1 MKVIDMPPIASIP
14 CTAYADGADGQ
25 GVATGVIRV
34 LPVSIQTNIQARVES
49 FPPTMRR
56 VADTILE
63 RPQLVVENTISEV
76 ARACDT
82 SEASIV
88 RFCRAIGFTGFPQLK
103 VQMAAELAKESVE
116 FGANERGNY
125 GADISPSDTL
135 AEMVAKIA
143 SSEILGIRETADS
156 IDFDVLRRVVRKLE
170 RAKRVVLFGVGAS
183 NAGAQ
188 DLAQKLLRIGHVS
201 LAFHDAHDALVTAA
215 LLGAGD
221 VAIGFS
227 HSGRTKET
235 NAFLRGASESGAYT
249 VAITNAPESP
259 VAAHADSVLRT
270 AVRETTFR
278 SGAMASRI
286 AQLTI
291 VDYLFVGV
299 ARSRYDRT
307 VQALKSTYEIV
318 RELRDDRH

>member
-1 MKVIDMPPIASIP
+1 M
-14 CTAYADGADGQ
+14 
-25 GVATGVIRV
+25 
-34 LPVSIQTNIQARVES
+34 SIQTSIQSHVDS

-56 VADTILE
+56 VADVILE
-63 RPQLVVENTISEV
+63 RPQIVMENTISEL

-88 RFCRAIGFTGFPQLK
+88 RFCRALGFTGYPQLK
-103 VQMAAELAKESVE
+103 LQLAAELAKESAE
-116 FGANERGNY
+116 FGGNGDGAY

-143 SSEILGIRETADS
+143 GSEILGIRETADS
-156 IDFDVLRRVVRKLE
+156 LDMEVLQRVIRKLE

-188 DLAQKLLRIGHVS
+188 DLAQKLLRIGHVA
-201 LAFHDAHDALVTAA
+201 LAFHDAHDALVSAA
-215 LLGAGD
+215 LVEQGD

-227 HSGRTKET
+227 HNGRTRET
-235 NAFLRGASESGAYT
+235 MAFLSAARRNGAHT
-249 VAITNAPESP
+249 VAVTNVPDSP
-259 VAAHADSVLRT
+259 LAEQAESVLRT

-291 VDYLFVGV
+291 IDYLFVGV
-299 ARSRYDRT
+299 ARGRYDRT

-318 RELRDDRH
+318 KELRGDS

>member
-1 MKVIDMPPIASIP
+1 
-14 CTAYADGADGQ
+14 
-25 GVATGVIRV
+25 VALSDNVTSV
-34 LPVSIQTNIQARVES
+34 LTVSIQTSIQSHVDS

-56 VADTILE
+56 VADVILE
-63 RPQLVVENTISEV
+63 RPQIVMENTISEL

-88 RFCRAIGFTGFPQLK
+88 RFCRALGFTGYPQLK
-103 VQMAAELAKESVE
+103 LQLAAELAKESAE
-116 FGANERGNY
+116 FGGNGDGAY

-143 SSEILGIRETADS
+143 GSEILGIRETADS
-156 IDFDVLRRVVRKLE
+156 LDMEVLQRVIRRLE

-188 DLAQKLLRIGHVS
+188 DLAQKLLRIGHVA
-201 LAFHDAHDALVTAA
+201 LAFHDAHDALVSAA
-215 LLGAGD
+215 LVEQGD

-227 HSGRTKET
+227 HNGRTRET
-235 NAFLRGASESGAYT
+235 MAFLSAARRNGAHT
-249 VAITNAPESP
+249 VAVTNVPDSP
-259 VAAHADSVLRT
+259 LAEQAESVLRT

-291 VDYLFVGV
+291 IDYLFVGV
-299 ARSRYDRT
+299 ARGRYDRT

-318 RELRDDRH
+318 KELRDDS

>member
-1 MKVIDMPPIASIP
+1 MHLKTVDM
-14 CTAYADGADGQ
+14 
-25 GVATGVIRV
+25 RE
-34 LPVSIQTNIQARVES
+34 LPVSIQSNIQARIES

-56 VADTILE
+56 VADAILG
-63 RPQLVVENTISEV
+63 RPQLVIESTITEM
-76 ARACDT
+76 AQACDT
-82 SEASIV
+82 STASIV
-88 RFCRAIGFTGFPQLK
+88 RFCHALGFTGFPQLK
-103 VQMAAELAKESVE
+103 VQMAAELAKESAE
-116 FGANERGNY
+116 FGGERGSY

-143 SSEILGIRETADS
+143 NSETLGIRETADS
-156 IDFDVLRRVVRKLE
+156 IDIEVLGRVVRKLE

-183 NAGAQ
+183 NVGAQ
-188 DLAQKLLRIGHVS
+188 DLAQKLLRIGHVA
-201 LAFHDAHDALVTAA
+201 LAFHDAHEALVSVA
-215 LLGAGD
+215 LLSAGD

-227 HSGRTKET
+227 HSGKTKET
-235 NAFLRGASESGAYT
+235 NAFLRGARQCGAYT
-249 VAITNAPESP
+249 VAITNVPQSP
-259 VAAHADSVLRT
+259 LAEHANDVLRT

-318 RELRDDRH
+318 RDLRDDRH

>member
-1 MKVIDMPPIASIP
+1 MALSDNVTS
-14 CTAYADGADGQ
+14 
-25 GVATGVIRV
+25 V
-34 LPVSIQTNIQARVES
+34 LTVSIQTSIQSHVDS

-56 VADTILE
+56 VADVILE
-63 RPQLVVENTISEV
+63 RPQIVMENTISEL

-88 RFCRAIGFTGFPQLK
+88 RFCRALGFTGYPQLK
-103 VQMAAELAKESVE
+103 LQLAAELAKESAE
-116 FGANERGNY
+116 FGGNGDGAY

-135 AEMVAKIA
+135 AERVAKIA
-143 SSEILGIRETADS
+143 GSEILGIRETADS
-156 IDFDVLRRVVRKLE
+156 LDMEVLQRVIRRLE

-188 DLAQKLLRIGHVS
+188 DLAQKLLRIGHVA
-201 LAFHDAHDALVTAA
+201 LAFHDAHDALVSAA
-215 LLGAGD
+215 LVEQGD

-227 HSGRTKET
+227 HNGRTRET
-235 NAFLRGASESGAYT
+235 MAFLSAARRNGAHT
-249 VAITNAPESP
+249 VAVTNVPDSP
-259 VAAHADSVLRT
+259 LAEQAESVLRT

-291 VDYLFVGV
+291 IDYLFVGV
-299 ARSRYDRT
+299 ARGRYDRT

-318 RELRDDRH
+318 KELREDS

>member
-1 MKVIDMPPIASIP
+1 
-14 CTAYADGADGQ
+14 
-25 GVATGVIRV
+25 
-34 LPVSIQTNIQARVES
+34 VSIQSNIQAHVAS

-56 VADTILE
+56 VADAILD

-103 VQMAAELAKESVE
+103 LQMAAELAKESAE
-116 FGANERGNY
+116 FGGGEPGSY
-125 GADISPSDTL
+125 GADISPTDTL

-183 NAGAQ
+183 NASAQ
-188 DLAQKLLRIGHVS
+188 DLAQKLLRIGHVA
-201 LAFHDAHDALVTAA
+201 LAFHDAHDALVSAA
-215 LLGAGD
+215 LLGAAD

-227 HSGRTKET
+227 HSGRTRET
-235 NAFLRGASESGAYT
+235 NAFLRGARDSGAYT
-249 VAITNAPESP
+249 VAVTNVPESP
-259 VAAHADSVLRT
+259 LAGHADDVLRT

-299 ARSRYDRT
+299 ARGRYDHT

-318 RELRDDRH
+318 RELRDDRR